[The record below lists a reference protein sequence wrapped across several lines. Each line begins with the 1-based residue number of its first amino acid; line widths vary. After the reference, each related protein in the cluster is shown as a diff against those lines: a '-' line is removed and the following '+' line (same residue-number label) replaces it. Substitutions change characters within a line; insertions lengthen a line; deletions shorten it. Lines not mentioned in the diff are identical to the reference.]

1 MHHNLANQNPMVN
14 SFNTYTVQNPNI
26 IPFQNNQLINN
37 NVHVMNNLNNFVQHH
52 KMVQN
57 NMGHIQQQNNIPISK
72 IPTNIPVL
80 AQNNSKKKF
89 NIIEEML
96 KPQKI
101 KKDNK
106 DVESNYKIR
115 ENMRQNI
122 LKNKFDDFEMTNAPY
137 KSIIK
142 DRIIKKN
149 VKDVKI
155 EDLLVHKSI
164 KGIDDDREKFN
175 IELNTKNQE
184 KKQINNELEIE
195 FNIDNY
201 DKHKKTFEYKETF
214 IRNLAFEQNIFD
226 ENKQDCIEF
235 YRKQQ
240 KEAEKGKNICDEIIR
255 NIVDEGIIS
264 KDELPTENDSQ
275 EIINSQTD
283 TNTTNIS
290 DEHNIVDPNNKILDK
305 PLNNKLSNSKS
316 SNNKSLNNKLSNNKS
331 LNNKLSNNKSLNNKS
346 SNNKSSNNKSS
357 NHKSN
362 NMTNKISNNKTS
374 NNRTNNK

>member
-1 MHHNLANQNPMVN
+1 MHHNLANQNPMIN

-57 NMGHIQQQNNIPISK
+57 NMSHLQQQNNIPIPK

-80 AQNNSKKKF
+80 PQNNSKKKF

-122 LKNKFDDFEMTNAPY
+122 LKNKFDFEMTNAPY
-137 KSIIK
+137 KNIIK
-142 DRIIKKN
+142 DKIITKN
-149 VKDVKI
+149 VKDVKK

-184 KKQINNELEIE
+184 KEQINNELEIE

-214 IRNLAFEQNIFD
+214 IRNLAFEQNVFD

-275 EIINSQTD
+275 EIINSQMG
-283 TNTTNIS
+283 TNTTNIN
-290 DEHNIVDPNNKILDK
+290 DHKITNLD
-305 PLNNKLSNSKS
+305 NKLSGKNL
-316 SNNKSLNNKLSNNKS
+316 SNKLPDKSLNNKSQNNKS
-331 LNNKLSNNKSLNNKS
+331 VNNKSVNNKLVNNKSVNNKLLNNKSLNNKS
-346 SNNKSSNNKSS
+346 VNNKSL
-357 NHKSN
+357 NH
-362 NMTNKISNNKTS
+362 
-374 NNRTNNK
+374 